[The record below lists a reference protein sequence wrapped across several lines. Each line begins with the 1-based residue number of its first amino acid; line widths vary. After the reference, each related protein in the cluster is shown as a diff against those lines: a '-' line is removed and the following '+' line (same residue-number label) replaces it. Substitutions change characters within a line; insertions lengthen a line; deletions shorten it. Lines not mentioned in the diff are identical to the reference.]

1 MSLCAPRKGDALP
14 REAGLARAWKAK
26 AFRRTPD
33 AEEAISRVRD
43 GEDLIAFGDAFI
55 TYAVGARQGFWPL
68 AAGLALPLPG
78 TPCVPCPSC
87 TP

>member
-1 MSLCAPRKGDALP
+1 MSLCAPRKGDSLP

-55 TYAVGARQGFWPL
+55 TYAVGARQGF
-68 AAGLALPLPG
+68 
-78 TPCVPCPSC
+78 
-87 TP
+87 